1 MVLVASPSDFVIRL
15 VRWHPCGH
23 DRLYVNAA
31 DGQQLGWHDL
41 AHKGCASRGSNSQPA
56 GANHALAAAVAVAP
70 GAVARVSEAGDA
82 EQGAGPDGGEQV
94 GVVLGGAG
102 LSASH
107 DA

>member
-15 VRWHPCGH
+15 LRWHPCGH

-56 GANHALAAAVAVAP
+56 GADHALAAAAAVAP
-70 GAVARVSEAGDA
+70 GTVGRRVCQRLGMPNRVRV
-82 EQGAGPDGGEQV
+82 QT
-94 GVVLGGAG
+94 GVSR
-102 LSASH
+102 SA
-107 DA
+107 